1 MLNHFIVVRTKAF
14 PFSASA
20 DSVFFAAFNVETFPI
35 SSDEEVIAWNTAV
48 INPGGNYD
56 TLTGAYTAPV
66 HGFYQFSVQKESDNY
81 RAIFKVFKEGVL
93 VLYNNFVNF
102 DDEQPVTATS
112 FILELQAGERVQIYN
127 DGSTV
132 IYGAISGTVYRSW
145 FSGYLLYGL

>member
-1 MLNHFIVVRTKAF
+1 M
-14 PFSASA
+14 
-20 DSVFFAAFNVETFPI
+20 FFATFNIDYFPI
-35 SSDEEVIAWNTAV
+35 SDDEVIAWNTAV

-81 RAIFKVFKEGVL
+81 RAFLRVFKEGVQ
-93 VLYNNFVNF
+93 VLYNDFINL
-102 DDEQPVTATS
+102 DDGIPVTATS

-127 DGSTV
+127 DYSSSIAGV
-132 IYGAISGTVYRSW
+132 LSGTSVYRSW